1 MSNTW
6 ESDHQMLSMI
16 KAELFSAVIGDV
28 MDKMNLRN
36 QFLPPQIQPLKDH
49 MIVAGRA
56 MPALVLDTD
65 HPDAAPFKDQP
76 FGVLLDALDDLK
88 ANEVYVCAGASPDYA
103 LWGELVS
110 TRAIKLGAVGVV
122 VNGYTRDTPGILELD
137 FPTFSFGRYAQDQAF
152 RGKTVDFRI
161 PVEINNVVINPG
173 DIIFGDLDGVCVIPQ
188 EKENE
193 VIEEALEKVRGEE
206 VVRKALENGMS
217 ASEAFKTYGIM

>member
-1 MSNTW
+1 
-6 ESDHQMLSMI
+6 
-16 KAELFSAVIGDV
+16 
-28 MDKMNLRN
+28 
-36 QFLPPQIQPLKDH
+36 
-49 MIVAGRA
+49 
-56 MPALVLDTD
+56 
-65 HPDAAPFKDQP
+65 
-76 FGVLLDALDDLK
+76 
-88 ANEVYVCAGASPDYA
+88 VYVCTGASPDYA

-110 TRAIKLGAVGVV
+110 TRAIRLGAVGVV

-137 FPTFSFGRYAQDQAF
+137 FPTFSYGRYAQDQAF

-206 VVRKALENGMS
+206 VVRKALEDGMS